1 MPRNV
6 RNFWIVLDVDG
17 RTKVQPGPRTK
28 DGGFASTIYM
38 RDKGS
43 VQAALYLRG
52 REIQGMLH
60 LEIEP
65 LVQWDGEITI
75 KTER

>member
-6 RNFWIVLDVDG
+6 RNFWIDLEVDG
-17 RTKVQPGPRTK
+17 RTRVQTGPRTK